1 MKGLAILLLLC
12 LTNDAHGHVEADDDG
27 GLYVEELGER
37 NDFISIEDPEDQ
49 MVKDDVFVIQ
59 PDRVKRQASSQPT
72 SMEGGSGDFYDDDD
86 DDYDAGLKAEGGM
99 ATIKFFCKLRMYC
112 SQVFQTQI

>member
-12 LTNDAHGHVEADDDG
+12 LANDGHGHAEADDDG

-49 MVKDDVFVIQ
+49 MVKDEVFVIQ

-72 SMEGGSGDFYDDDD
+72 STEDGGSGDFYDDDD
-86 DDYDAGLKAEGGM
+86 DDEYDAGLRAEGGM
-99 ATIKFFCKLRMYC
+99 ATIKFFCKLRM
-112 SQVFQTQI
+112 

>member
-1 MKGLAILLLLC
+1 MKWLAILMLLC
-12 LTNDAHGHVEADDDG
+12 LNGHGQADDDG

-59 PDRVKRQASSQPT
+59 PDRVKRQASSQQT
-72 SMEGGSGDFYDDDD
+72 STEGGSGDFYDDDD
-86 DDYDAGLKAEGGM
+86 DDYDAGLKTEGGM
-99 ATIKFFCKLRMYC
+99 ATIKFFCKLRM
-112 SQVFQTQI
+112 SGFFLNLW

>member
-12 LTNDAHGHVEADDDG
+12 LTNDAHGHVGADDDG

-59 PDRVKRQASSQPT
+59 PDRVKRQASSQPAST
-72 SMEGGSGDFYDDDD
+72 EGGSGDFYDDDEL
-86 DDYDAGLKAEGGM
+86 G
-99 ATIKFFCKLRMYC
+99 
-112 SQVFQTQI
+112 